1 MEWFEIFKS
10 AFWSALN
17 MMRDLLSRTLFS
29 LGEDETP
36 ITLEGILY
44 FIFAIVILVYLTDKI
59 QKLVVNRIL
68 IKSNL
73 DKGVSDSIGTI
84 FRYIVITLG
93 LFVIIQ
99 TAGIDLTALGF
110 IAGALG
116 VGIGFGLQGITN
128 NFISGLIILFERP
141 IKVGDRIDVGDI
153 SGDVIKI
160 AARATTI
167 VTNDNISIIIPN
179 SEFINNRVINW
190 SHNDRRIRFNYPVGV
205 SYDENPRIVRK
216 LLLEVAKENNAV
228 LKHPPPDVLFQ
239 EYADSALIFN
249 LRVWTY
255 EYTDRPNVLKSQLYY
270 AIFKK
275 FSDNNISIPFPQR
288 DLHLKSGFEDLQ
300 TPELNEQ
307 PKARKKPDITK
318 ESEANEEPKSS
329 KKPDTKK
336 ESEATEGP
344 VDE

>member
-1 MEWFEIFKS
+1 MKWFDSLKN
-10 AFWSALN
+10 ALVSGFEVI
-17 MMRDLLSRTLFS
+17 RELFTRTLFS
-29 LGEDETP
+29 LGEKA
-36 ITLEGILY
+36 ITLEGIFY
-44 FIFAIVILVYLTDKI
+44 FLLAILLLIWLTDKF

-68 IKSNL
+68 LRSKVDVGISE
-73 DKGVSDSIGTI
+73 SIGTI
-84 FRYIVITLG
+84 FRYVVITIG

-153 SGDVIKI
+153 SGDVVKI
-160 AARATTI
+160 AARATTV

-179 SEFINNRVINW
+179 SEFINSRVINW
-190 SHNDRRIRFNYPVGV
+190 SHNDRRIRFNYLVSV
-205 SYDENPRIVRK
+205 SYNEDPRRVRK

-228 LKHPPPDVLFQ
+228 LKHPPPDILFR

-275 FSDNNISIPFPQR
+275 FRENNISIPFPQR
-288 DLHLKSGFEDLQ
+288 DIHIKSDLRDWQKVVED
-300 TPELNEQ
+300 Q
-307 PKARKKPDITK
+307 PL
-318 ESEANEEPKSS
+318 SE
-329 KKPDTKK
+329 
-336 ESEATEGP
+336 
-344 VDE
+344 

>member
-1 MEWFEIFKS
+1 MTWFEILKN
-10 AFWSALN
+10 ALVSGFEVI
-17 MMRDLLSRTLFS
+17 RELFTRTLFS
-29 LGEDETP
+29 LGDKAV
-36 ITLEGILY
+36 TLEGIFY
-44 FIFAIVILVYLTDKI
+44 FFLAILLLIWLTDKF

-68 IKSNL
+68 LRSKVDIGISE
-73 DKGVSDSIGTI
+73 SIGTI
-84 FRYIVITLG
+84 FRYIVITIG

-153 SGDVIKI
+153 SGDVVKI
-160 AARATTI
+160 AARATTV

-179 SEFINNRVINW
+179 SEFINSRVINW
-190 SHNDRRIRFNYPVGV
+190 SHNDRRIRFNYLVSV
-205 SYDENPRIVRK
+205 SYNEDPRRVRK

-228 LKHPPPDVLFQ
+228 LKHPPPDILFR
-239 EYADSALIFN
+239 EYGESSLVFN

-275 FSDNNISIPFPQR
+275 FRENDVSIPFPQR
-288 DLHLKSGFEDLQ
+288 DIHIKSDLRDWQQVVEDQ
-300 TPELNEQ
+300 PLNE
-307 PKARKKPDITK
+307 
-318 ESEANEEPKSS
+318 
-329 KKPDTKK
+329 
-336 ESEATEGP
+336 
-344 VDE
+344 

>member
-1 MEWFEIFKS
+1 
-10 AFWSALN
+10 
-17 MMRDLLSRTLFS
+17 LLL
-29 LGEDETP
+29 
-36 ITLEGILY
+36 LY
-44 FIFAIVILVYLTDKI
+44 LVDKFHKKI
-59 QKLVVNRIL
+59 VNRIL
-68 IKSNL
+68 ARSNI
-73 DKGVSDSIGTI
+73 DIGVSESIGTI
-84 FRYIVITLG
+84 FRYVVITIG
-93 LFVIIQ
+93 LFVIVQ

-141 IKVGDRIDVGDI
+141 LKVGDRIDVGDI
-153 SGDVIKI
+153 SGDVVRI

-179 SEFINNRVINW
+179 SEFINERVINW

-205 SYDENPRIVRK
+205 SYNENPRIIRK

-228 LKHPPPDVLFQ
+228 LKHPPPDILFK
-239 EYADSALIFN
+239 EFADSALIFN

-275 FSDNNISIPFPQR
+275 FYDNKISIPFPQR
-288 DLHLKSGFEDLQ
+288 DLHFKTGWENWKPMEEELPED
-300 TPELNEQ
+300 P
-307 PKARKKPDITK
+307 
-318 ESEANEEPKSS
+318 S
-329 KKPDTKK
+329 
-336 ESEATEGP
+336 
-344 VDE
+344 

>member
-1 MEWFEIFKS
+1 MEWFEILKNTF
-10 AFWSALN
+10 LEGY
-17 MMRDLLSRTLFS
+17 DLIHNLLTSTLFT
-29 LGEDETP
+29 LGENTP
-36 ITLEGILY
+36 ITLEGIFY
-44 FIFAIVILVYLTDKI
+44 FLISILLLIYITDKF
-59 QKLVVNRIL
+59 QKKVINRIL
-68 IKSNL
+68 ARSNI
-73 DKGVSDSIGTI
+73 DIGVTESIGTI
-84 FRYIVITLG
+84 FRYVVITIG

-116 VGIGFGLQGITN
+116 VGIGFGLQAV
-128 NFISGLIILFERP
+128 
-141 IKVGDRIDVGDI
+141 KVGDRIDVGDI
-153 SGDVIKI
+153 SGDVVKI

-179 SEFINNRVINW
+179 SEFINSRVINW
-190 SHNDRRIRFNYPVGV
+190 SHNDRRIRFNYNVGV

-239 EYADSALIFN
+239 EFADSALIFN

-275 FSDNNISIPFPQR
+275 FDDNNIKIPYPQR
-288 DLHLKSGFEDLQ
+288 DLHFKTNWDPAKPMPDL
-300 TPELNEQ
+300 PEE
-307 PKARKKPDITK
+307 T
-318 ESEANEEPKSS
+318 
-329 KKPDTKK
+329 T
-336 ESEATEGP
+336 
-344 VDE
+344 

>member
-1 MEWFEIFKS
+1 MEWLEILKNTLFTG
-10 AFWSALN
+10 F
-17 MMRDLLSRTLFS
+17 DLVWDLFTRTLFT
-29 LGEDETP
+29 LGEGTP
-36 ITLEGILY
+36 ITLQGIFY
-44 FIFAIVILVYLTDKI
+44 FLISILLLIYITDKFHKKI
-59 QKLVVNRIL
+59 VNRIL
-68 IKSNL
+68 ARSNI
-73 DKGVSDSIGTI
+73 DIGVSESIGTI
-84 FRYIVITLG
+84 FRYVVMTIG

-141 IKVGDRIDVGDI
+141 IKVGDRIDVGEI
-153 SGDVIKI
+153 SGDVVRI

-179 SEFINNRVINW
+179 SEFINSRVINW

-205 SYDENPRIVRK
+205 SYNENPRIVRK

-228 LKHPPPDVLFQ
+228 LKHPPPDVLFK
-239 EYADSALIFN
+239 EFADSALIFN

-275 FSDNNISIPFPQR
+275 FDDNNISIPFPQR
-288 DLHLKSGFEDLQ
+288 DLHFKTGWNQFK
-300 TPELNEQ
+300 PEEEV
-307 PKARKKPDITK
+307 P
-318 ESEANEEPKSS
+318 EEP
-329 KKPDTKK
+329 T
-336 ESEATEGP
+336 
-344 VDE
+344 

>member
-1 MEWFEIFKS
+1 MEWFEILKNTF
-10 AFWSALN
+10 LEGY
-17 MMRDLLSRTLFS
+17 DLIHNLLTSTLFT
-29 LGEDETP
+29 LGENTP
-36 ITLEGILY
+36 ITLEGIFY
-44 FIFAIVILVYLTDKI
+44 FLISILLLIYITDKF
-59 QKLVVNRIL
+59 QKKVINRIL
-68 IKSNL
+68 ARSNI
-73 DKGVSDSIGTI
+73 DIGVTESIGTI
-84 FRYIVITLG
+84 FRYVVITIG

-141 IKVGDRIDVGDI
+141 VKVGDRIDVGDI
-153 SGDVIKI
+153 SGDVVKI

-179 SEFINNRVINW
+179 SEFINSRVINW
-190 SHNDRRIRFNYPVGV
+190 SHNDRRIRFNYNVGV

-239 EYADSALIFN
+239 EFADSALIFN

-275 FSDNNISIPFPQR
+275 FDDNNIKIPYPQR
-288 DLHLKSGFEDLQ
+288 DLHFKTNWDPAKPMPDL
-300 TPELNEQ
+300 PEE
-307 PKARKKPDITK
+307 T
-318 ESEANEEPKSS
+318 
-329 KKPDTKK
+329 T
-336 ESEATEGP
+336 
-344 VDE
+344 

>member
-1 MEWFEIFKS
+1 MEWFEIVKNTLLTGFE
-10 AFWSALN
+10 LIQ
-17 MMRDLLSRTLFS
+17 DLFTRTLFT
-29 LGEDETP
+29 LGESTP
-36 ITLEGILY
+36 ITLQGIFY
-44 FIFAIVILVYLTDKI
+44 FLISILLLIYLTDKFHKKI
-59 QKLVVNRIL
+59 VARIL
-68 IKSNL
+68 ARSNI
-73 DKGVSDSIGTI
+73 DVGVSDSIGTI
-84 FRYIVITLG
+84 FRYVVITIG

-116 VGIGFGLQGITN
+116 VGIGFGLQDVTN
-128 NFISGLIILFERP
+128 NFLSGLIILFERP

-153 SGDVIKI
+153 SGDVVKI

-179 SEFINNRVINW
+179 SEFISQRVINW

-205 SYDENPRIVRK
+205 SYNENPRIVRK

-228 LKHPPPDVLFQ
+228 LKHPPPDILFQ
-239 EYADSALIFN
+239 EFADSALIFN

-275 FSDNNISIPFPQR
+275 FYDNNISIPFPQR
-288 DLHLKSGFEDLQ
+288 DLHFKTGWE
-300 TPELNEQ
+300 NW
-307 PKARKKPDITK
+307 KPVEAQSSE
-318 ESEANEEPKSS
+318 ESS
-329 KKPDTKK
+329 
-336 ESEATEGP
+336 
-344 VDE
+344 

>member
-1 MEWFEIFKS
+1 MEWFEILKNTF
-10 AFWSALN
+10 FEGYELIT
-17 MMRDLLSRTLFS
+17 DLLTSTLFT
-29 LGEDETP
+29 LGEKTP
-36 ITLEGILY
+36 ITLEGIFY
-44 FIFAIVILVYLTDKI
+44 FLISILLLIYITDKF
-59 QKLVVNRIL
+59 QKKVVNRIL
-68 IKSNL
+68 TRSNI
-73 DKGVSDSIGTI
+73 DIGVTESIGTI
-84 FRYIVITLG
+84 FRYLVITIG

-141 IKVGDRIDVGDI
+141 VKVGDRIDVGDI
-153 SGDVIKI
+153 SGDVVKI

-179 SEFINNRVINW
+179 SEFINSRVINW

-228 LKHPPPDVLFQ
+228 LKHPPPDVLFR
-239 EYADSALIFN
+239 EFADSALVFN

-275 FSDNNISIPFPQR
+275 FDDNNVKIPYPQR
-288 DLHLKSGFEDLQ
+288 DLHFKTGWESMPPIPDL
-300 TPELNEQ
+300 P
-307 PKARKKPDITK
+307 
-318 ESEANEEPKSS
+318 EEP
-329 KKPDTKK
+329 T
-336 ESEATEGP
+336 
-344 VDE
+344 

>member
-10 AFWSALN
+10 ALWSVLEVV
-17 MMRDLLSRTLFS
+17 RELFTRTLFQ
-29 LGEDETP
+29 LGEKD
-36 ITLEGILY
+36 ITLGGIFY
-44 FIFAIVILVYLTDKI
+44 FFIAILLLIWLTDKV
-59 QKLVVNRIL
+59 QKLVVKRVLVRSKID
-68 IKSNL
+68 I
-73 DKGVSDSIGTI
+73 GVSESIGTI
-84 FRYIVITLG
+84 FRYLVITIG

-153 SGDVIKI
+153 SGDVVKI
-160 AARATTI
+160 AARATTV

-179 SEFINNRVINW
+179 SEFINSRVINW
-190 SHNDRRIRFNYPVGV
+190 SHNDRRIRFNYMVGV
-205 SYDENPRIVRK
+205 SYNEDPRRVRK

-228 LKHPPPDVLFQ
+228 LKHPPPDILFK
-239 EYADSALIFN
+239 EYSDSSIIFN

-275 FSDNNISIPFPQR
+275 FRDNNVSIPFPQR
-288 DLHLKSGFEDLQ
+288 DLHIKSDLRDWQ
-300 TPELNEQ
+300 KVVSDDPL
-307 PKARKKPDITK
+307 
-318 ESEANEEPKSS
+318 SE
-329 KKPDTKK
+329 
-336 ESEATEGP
+336 
-344 VDE
+344 

>member
-10 AFWSALN
+10 ALGSFFRQI
-17 MMRDLLSRTLFS
+17 RDLLQRTLFT
-29 LGEDETP
+29 LGEGADRTDV
-36 ITLEGILY
+36 TLEGIFY
-44 FIFAIVILVYLTDKI
+44 FLISILLLIYLTDKL

-68 IKSNL
+68 LRTNVERGISES
-73 DKGVSDSIGTI
+73 VGTI
-84 FRYIVITLG
+84 FRYLVITIG

-141 IKVGDRIDVGDI
+141 IKVGDRIDVGDV
-153 SGDVIKI
+153 SGDVVRI

-179 SEFINNRVINW
+179 SEFINSRVINW
-190 SHNDRRIRFNYPVGV
+190 SHNDRRVRFNFEVSV
-205 SYDENPRIVRK
+205 SYNENPRLVRK

-228 LKHPPPDVLFQ
+228 LKHPPPDVLFRDFG
-239 EYADSALIFN
+239 ESALIFN

-255 EYTDRPNVLKSQLYY
+255 EYTDRPNVLRSQLYY

-275 FSDNNISIPFPQR
+275 FSENNVKIPYPQR
-288 DLHLKSGFEDLQ
+288 DVHLIQNQDQGVPPFTEE
-300 TPELNEQ
+300 TPE
-307 PKARKKPDITK
+307 
-318 ESEANEEPKSS
+318 
-329 KKPDTKK
+329 
-336 ESEATEGP
+336 
-344 VDE
+344 

>member
-10 AFWSALN
+10 ALWSILEVV
-17 MMRDLLSRTLFS
+17 RELFTRTLFQ
-29 LGEDETP
+29 LGEKD
-36 ITLEGILY
+36 ITLGGIFY
-44 FIFAIVILVYLTDKI
+44 FFIAILLLIWLTDRV
-59 QKLVVNRIL
+59 QKLVVKRVLVRSKID
-68 IKSNL
+68 I
-73 DKGVSDSIGTI
+73 GVSESIGTI
-84 FRYIVITLG
+84 FRYLVITIG

-153 SGDVIKI
+153 SGDVVKI
-160 AARATTI
+160 AARATTV

-179 SEFINNRVINW
+179 SEFINSRVINW
-190 SHNDRRIRFNYPVGV
+190 SHNDRRIRFNYMVGV
-205 SYDENPRIVRK
+205 SYNEDPRRVRK

-228 LKHPPPDVLFQ
+228 LKHPPPDILFK
-239 EYADSALIFN
+239 EYADSAIVFN

-275 FSDNNISIPFPQR
+275 FRDNNVSIPFPQR
-288 DLHLKSGFEDLQ
+288 DLHIKSDL
-300 TPELNEQ
+300 
-307 PKARKKPDITK
+307 RDWK
-318 ESEANEEPKSS
+318 EVVSDDPLSE
-329 KKPDTKK
+329 
-336 ESEATEGP
+336 
-344 VDE
+344 

>member
-1 MEWFEIFKS
+1 MEWLEILKNALITRFE
-10 AFWSALN
+10 LV
-17 MMRDLLSRTLFS
+17 RDLFTRTLFT
-29 LGEDETP
+29 LGENTP
-36 ITLEGILY
+36 ITLQGIFY
-44 FIFAIVILVYLTDKI
+44 FLISILVLIYLTDKFHKKI
-59 QKLVVNRIL
+59 VNRVL
-68 IKSNL
+68 ARSNI
-73 DKGVSDSIGTI
+73 DIGVSESIGTI
-84 FRYIVITLG
+84 FRYVVITIG

-153 SGDVIKI
+153 SGDVVRI

-179 SEFINNRVINW
+179 SEFINSRVINW
-190 SHNDRRIRFNYPVGV
+190 SHNDRRIRFNYTVGV
-205 SYDENPRIVRK
+205 SYNENPRIVRK

-228 LKHPPPDVLFQ
+228 LKHPPPDILFK
-239 EYADSALIFN
+239 EFADSALIFN

-275 FSDNNISIPFPQR
+275 FADNNISIPFPQR
-288 DLHLKSGFEDLQ
+288 DLHFKSGWENWAP
-300 TPELNEQ
+300 PEEV
-307 PKARKKPDITK
+307 P
-318 ESEANEEPKSS
+318 EEP
-329 KKPDTKK
+329 T
-336 ESEATEGP
+336 
-344 VDE
+344 